1 MSHMSHTSQKR
12 RLLYACAVTLAIAV
26 LLSILPF
33 SDMRM
38 KQAKGDVSVFHP
50 VPVKR
55 LSSDVIVDSMLSL
68 QLHLDVKRVVWKG
81 SVLSVDL
88 STEKYGNAVEEWM
101 TDLQRLLEFAFVHT
115 DNVSR
120 VLVRYVTPIKT
131 KDDAERPESR
141 LLAAVD
147 IRRSDPWLSTELSN
161 LSAAEPFIDEKWR
174 LRLRLSVSQM

>member
-1 MSHMSHTSQKR
+1 MSQRR
-12 RLLYACAVTLAIAV
+12 RLLYACAVTLVVAV
-26 LLSILPF
+26 LLSVLPLT
-33 SDMRM
+33 DARM
-38 KQAKGDVSVFHP
+38 KQKGDVSVFHP

-55 LSSDVIVDSMLSL
+55 LTSDVIVDSMLGL
-68 QLHLDVKRVVWKG
+68 QLQLDVKRVVWKG

-88 STEKYGNAVEEWM
+88 STAKYGNAVEEWM

-115 DNVSR
+115 DNVTR
-120 VLVRYVTPIKT
+120 VLVRFVTPVELKNGE
-131 KDDAERPESR
+131 ERPVNR

-174 LRLRLSVSQM
+174 QRLRLSVSQL